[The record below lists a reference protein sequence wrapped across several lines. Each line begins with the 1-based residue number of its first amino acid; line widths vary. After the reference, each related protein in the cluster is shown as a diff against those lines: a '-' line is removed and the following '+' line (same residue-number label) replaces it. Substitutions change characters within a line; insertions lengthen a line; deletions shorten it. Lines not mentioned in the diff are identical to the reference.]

1 MSKRTLRNQAANRR
15 NRAVGALFETWI
27 QAACD
32 YYWSQGY
39 ACIEKT
45 PEPLR
50 PIQPYGDR
58 SRGQFIA
65 CFVKQAQP
73 DFKGSLCDGTCILF
87 DAKHT
92 EKDRIQQHTVTE
104 MQWKSFDR
112 YEAMGAKCFVVVSI
126 RLESFYRVPWSVWR
140 HMKERFG
147 HKYMS
152 LQELE
157 DYRIPEKNCTILF
170 LEGVELR

>member
-1 MSKRTLRNQAANRR
+1 MNGGNPEKQAMNRA

-32 YYWSQGY
+32 YYWSQGC

-45 PEPLR
+45 PEPLK
-50 PIQPYGDR
+50 PLKPYGDR
-58 SRGQFIA
+58 KTGRFIA

-73 DFKGSLCDGTCILF
+73 DFKGILCDGTCILF

-92 EKDRIQQHTVTE
+92 DKDRIRQNAVTE
-104 MQWKSFDR
+104 TQWNTFDK
-112 YEAMGAKCFVVVSI
+112 YEFMGARCFVVISV
-126 RLESFYRVPWSVWR
+126 RLESFYRVPWSDWKQ
-140 HMKERFG
+140 MKKLFG

-152 LQELE
+152 LEELE
-157 DYRIPEKNCTILF
+157 AYKVPERNCTILF